1 MPLGAMESSRMFM
14 EIPIKGSGLII
25 RLTVMGYFRIKI
37 KRDMKVNGRQIC
49 HMGKGRKLG
58 KTEALTMEIMSME
71 LKKAKES
78 TF

>member
-1 MPLGAMESSRMFM
+1 
-14 EIPIKGSGLII
+14 
-25 RLTVMGYFRIKI
+25 MGYFRIKI